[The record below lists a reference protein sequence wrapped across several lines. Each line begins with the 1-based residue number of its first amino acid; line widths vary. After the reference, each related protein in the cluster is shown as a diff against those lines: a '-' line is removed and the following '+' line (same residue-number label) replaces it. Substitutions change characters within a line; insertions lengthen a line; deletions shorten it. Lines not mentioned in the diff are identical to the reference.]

1 MKAKEDWI
9 FIVFENRGSKMN
21 IVGISL
27 THYETNN
34 TNVGFVYGKCYMDDD
49 DTLFD
54 ELRYDVE
61 SVILDYCL
69 LLPWKD
75 ENKIF
80 EHHYAIIF
88 HDWDMANNI
97 GQKQLPTLCK
107 KLFNIST

>member
-1 MKAKEDWI
+1 MKAKEDWV
-9 FIVFENRGSKMN
+9 FIAFGDRGSKMN

-27 THYETNN
+27 AHYETHN

-54 ELRYDVE
+54 ELKDDVE

-75 ENKIF
+75 ENEIF
-80 EHHYAIIF
+80 EHNYAIIF
-88 HDWDMANNI
+88 RDWVMTNTI
-97 GQKQLPTLCK
+97 GKKQLPTLCK